1 VLTFLFSPI
10 VLVFQREKLKPF
22 IKGGFPS
29 RHCAVL
35 SRLGGWARFVFA
47 APAFLFSRRLPLAHY
62 PGMRE
67 NSRRDVITKHSVFIC
82 FAATFG
88 NFLPAFVFEKFDVI
102 FVFVA
107 DDVIISDC
115 AVD

>member
-1 VLTFLFSPI
+1 MVFRRGIARFSLGLAVERGLFS
-10 VLVFQREKLKPF
+10 
-22 IKGGFPS
+22 
-29 RHCAVL
+29 
-35 SRLGGWARFVFA
+35 

-62 PGMRE
+62 SGVRE

-82 FAATFG
+82 FAAAFG
-88 NFLPAFVFEKFDVI
+88 YFLPAFVFEKFDIV